1 MQRAERILRKG
12 SFVPTL
18 ARDRVTLDFDRRSRR
33 RAVLCTEARR
43 DILLDLAEAAHL
55 RDGDA
60 LVLGDGSLV
69 MVAAEAEPLVEIAAE
84 TPELLIRIAWHLG
97 NRHIPTQSMG
107 AGLRIRADHVIADM
121 VRGLGGQVTAILS
134 AFDPEGGAYEPG
146 NVDAHGTQMFS
157 RAANHHSAW
166 LDE

>member
-12 SFVPTL
+12 SFNPAL

-43 DILLDLAEAAHL
+43 DILLDLQEVPYL
-55 RDGDA
+55 RDGDT

-69 MVAAEAEPLVEIAAE
+69 TVAAEPEPLLEITAE
-84 TPELLIRIAWHLG
+84 TPDMLIRIAWHLG
-97 NRHIPTQSMG
+97 NRHLPTQSIG

-121 VRGLGGQVTAILS
+121 VRGLGGRVTAILA
-134 AFDPEGGAYEPG
+134 AFDPEGGAYEAG
-146 NVDAHGTQMFS
+146 NVDSHGTQMFS